1 MARAGTA
8 TKAIAR
14 MEVANFIFEIR
25 KVWKLE
31 EVIESKRLSA
41 TWVGLERLGGETS

>member
-1 MARAGTA
+1 MKTM
-8 TKAIAR
+8 AR
-14 MEVANFIFEIR
+14 MEVANFILEIR

-31 EVIESKRLSA
+31 EVINKRLSA